1 MALRAYRSTIEKLR
15 LENEMLKGELSL
27 DERQS
32 RMLEASS
39 SQVLFQAAEKDA
51 LLVARR
57 IEELKTKAAVSVPA
71 LTLIRIFCIMPIA
84 RAVALAGSGRT
95 ARGVV

>member
-1 MALRAYRSTIEKLR
+1 
-15 LENEMLKGELSL
+15 MLKGELSL

-39 SQVLFQAAEKDA
+39 SQVLFQTAEKDA

-57 IEELKTKAAVSVPA
+57 IEELKTKAAVSVA
-71 LTLIRIFCIMPIA
+71 TML
-84 RAVALAGSGRT
+84 
-95 ARGVV
+95 